1 MQYRK
6 LGRSGLEVSAIS
18 LGCEGFIG
26 MGEAEAMAMFTTAI
40 DAGVNFID
48 MYSSDPEM
56 RSLVGRMLA
65 DHPDFHIQGHLCS
78 IWQDGQYKCSRNMDE
93 VKIAFDDQMQRLG
106 RSRLDVGMIHYIDS
120 LENWNI
126 VWNGPVMEY
135 ARSLKADGR
144 IGCIGISSHNPVVAR
159 EAALTGEI
167 DVLLFSINPAFDM
180 LPPDEDVMRLFKES
194 TYTEARHNFN
204 PEPVALYEL
213 CEREG
218 VGIDVMK
225 AFGGGN
231 LLDKKLSPFGC
242 ALTPVQCLDYALTR
256 PGVAAVMCGCRTL
269 EELKVCLSWCDADE
283 KARDYSTV
291 LSSQKKFTWS
301 GQCMYCGHCAP
312 CPKGIKVADVNK
324 FLNLAA
330 AHSEIPETIREH
342 YAALAHHAS
351 DCIQCGACEKRC
363 PFQVPVRQK
372 MTEAA
377 SRFGF

>member
-1 MQYRK
+1 M
-6 LGRSGLEVSAIS
+6 
-18 LGCEGFIG
+18 
-26 MGEAEAMAMFTTAI
+26 
-40 DAGVNFID
+40 
-48 MYSSDPEM
+48 
-56 RSLVGRMLA
+56 
-65 DHPDFHIQGHLCS
+65 
-78 IWQDGQYKCSRNMDE
+78 
-93 VKIAFDDQMQRLG
+93 
-106 RSRLDVGMIHYIDS
+106 
-120 LENWNI
+120 
-126 VWNGPVMEY
+126 
-135 ARSLKADGR
+135 
-144 IGCIGISSHNPVVAR
+144 
-159 EAALTGEI
+159 
-167 DVLLFSINPAFDM
+167 
-180 LPPDEDVMRLFKES
+180 
-194 TYTEARHNFN
+194 
-204 PEPVALYEL
+204 
-213 CEREG
+213 
-218 VGIDVMK
+218 MK
-225 AFGGGN
+225 AFAGGN